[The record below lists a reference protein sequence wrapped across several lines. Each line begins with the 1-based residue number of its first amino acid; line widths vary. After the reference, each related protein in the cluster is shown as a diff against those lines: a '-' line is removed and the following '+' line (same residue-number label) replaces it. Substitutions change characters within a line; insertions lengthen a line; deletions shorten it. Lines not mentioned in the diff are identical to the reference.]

1 MKISCDFCFR
11 HCVIQDG
18 ELGWCRERK
27 NVSGKLTSVNY
38 AHFPAIAAD
47 PVEKKPL
54 YHFLPGTLT
63 LSIGAAGCNL
73 SCDFCQNWELSQEKP
88 RGEHIESD
96 ELISFALQNKYPS
109 ISFTYSEPLVWQDY
123 IAETA
128 LKAKKHGIKT
138 IMVSNGSFSSEA
150 LERLVPLIDAY
161 NIDLKGDS
169 EFYQSVCHGK
179 IDPVLNTISYISGK
193 EKHIEITTM
202 IIEGVHSPSMIEK
215 LGTSLRMA
223 GISVWHL
230 TRFFPHYK
238 MLDRKPT
245 SELFLSEI
253 IKIAKN
259 SGIPYIYPGNSSLSS
274 PTICPRCKQII
285 RKGPGTTIKDGKCPH
300 CGESI
305 YGLW

>member
-1 MKISCDFCFR
+1 
-11 HCVIQDG
+11 
-18 ELGWCRERK
+18 
-27 NVSGKLTSVNY
+27 
-38 AHFPAIAAD
+38 
-47 PVEKKPL
+47 
-54 YHFLPGTLT
+54 
-63 LSIGAAGCNL
+63 
-73 SCDFCQNWELSQEKP
+73 
-88 RGEHIESD
+88 
-96 ELISFALQNKYPS
+96 
-109 ISFTYSEPLVWQDY
+109 
-123 IAETA
+123 
-128 LKAKKHGIKT
+128 
-138 IMVSNGSFSSEA
+138 MVSNGSFSSEA

-179 IDPVLNTISYISGK
+179 IDPVLNAISYIAGK

-202 IIEGVHSPSMIEK
+202 IIEGVHTPSMIEK

-259 SGIPYIYPGNSSLSS
+259 SGIPYIYPGNSSLPS